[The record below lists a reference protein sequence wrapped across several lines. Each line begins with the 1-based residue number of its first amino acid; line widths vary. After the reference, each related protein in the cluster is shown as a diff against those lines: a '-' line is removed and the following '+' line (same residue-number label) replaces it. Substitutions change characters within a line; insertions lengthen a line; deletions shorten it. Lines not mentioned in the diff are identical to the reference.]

1 MFSPRFDL
9 SFMLY
14 NSHSAARS
22 IYLWRDT
29 VASCNNQPY
38 FLWAEKRSNPTCSL
52 YLCETCNQLLHSIW
66 KLPFSSYCNYC
77 CPFTG
82 HKLGSIYSS
91 TRIKL
96 WPKPRQVSRT
106 GDCLCAELLLGET
119 EGVSLYALDGHPNY
133 FSKRWGHIPHGPIME
148 RGKLVINSLH
158 TNKHAREK
166 HSFSISP

>member
-1 MFSPRFDL
+1 MFSPHFDP

-29 VASCNNQPY
+29 VACCNNEPY

-66 KLPFSSYCNYC
+66 KLLFSSYCNYC

-82 HKLGSIYSS
+82 HKLDSIYSS

-96 WPKPRQVSRT
+96 WPKPGHKYQEQGTVFVQSCFWEKQRGFLSMVWMAILIIFPRDEVTFLMAQSWR
-106 GDCLCAELLLGET
+106 EESLLLT
-119 EGVSLYALDGHPNY
+119 VCTQTDML
-133 FSKRWGHIPHGPIME
+133 
-148 RGKLVINSLH
+148 
-158 TNKHAREK
+158 ARSI
-166 HSFSISP
+166 HSA